1 MENQVSTL
9 TQDPKKLID
18 CENSG
23 KSFTIEPEME
33 DFSDSCLLKNLIQ
46 ELGIDEFLSAE
57 IDPLKHDSL
66 SPSTCIHCKLLKKIS
81 GLQADISTMNKEIC
95 ATSDMLYLKK
105 EQNVDLKG
113 MIKRLEQ
120 NLGKVNDSQV
130 LDKSEQNC
138 SCMSKCDLF

>member
-1 MENQVSTL
+1 MENQLSTF
-9 TQDPKKLID
+9 TQSPQKIND

-46 ELGIDEFLSAE
+46 ELGIDYFLSTE

-81 GLQADISTMNKEIC
+81 ALQGDISKMNQEIC
-95 ATSDMLYLKK
+95 ATNEILYLKK

-113 MIKRLEQ
+113 MINRLEQ
-120 NLGKVNDSQV
+120 NLGKPDDSQI
-130 LDKSEQNC
+130 LEKSEKSC
-138 SCMSKCDLF
+138 SCMSKCGLF